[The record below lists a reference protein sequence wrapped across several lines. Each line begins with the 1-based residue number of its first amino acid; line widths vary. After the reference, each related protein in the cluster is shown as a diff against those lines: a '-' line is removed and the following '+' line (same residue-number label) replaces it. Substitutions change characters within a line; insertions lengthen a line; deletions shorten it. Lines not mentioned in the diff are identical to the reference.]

1 MQTEHVKE
9 MYQHFNKST
18 ANDKADHRSKG
29 TRTGRRSYSLEE
41 IMKNGFCVFWN
52 QGTCTYGDFCRFA
65 HIEAPECR
73 FAQNCFRKSS
83 CRFSHTNKSFLGR
96 RTNNQNQF

>member
-9 MYQHFNKST
+9 MYQHVKKST

-41 IMKNGFCVFWN
+41 RMKN
-52 QGTCTYGDFCRFA
+52 
-65 HIEAPECR
+65 
-73 FAQNCFRKSS
+73 
-83 CRFSHTNKSFLGR
+83 
-96 RTNNQNQF
+96 